1 MTQMKV
7 KYNRVSTTSQS
18 GERFD
23 LDRTQYDL
31 TLLDVVS
38 GGVRMEERREGKKL
52 LQLVK
57 AGKVDTIVVEEL
69 SRLGRN
75 SFDTLCTLNLLK
87 EHRVNLVVRALGIS
101 SMVDGQYN
109 QLFDLIGTIYTWVAQ
124 QERESIMERT
134 TQGRM
139 AAMQR
144 GVKFGRPLG
153 TNETN
158 KNFLSKPTNKKILEL
173 IRLGRPIREI
183 ARATQASTTTVQKV
197 KAIANEL
204 KLL

>member
-1 MTQMKV
+1 MKV

-23 LDRTQYDL
+23 LDRTKYDL

-101 SMVDGQYN
+101 SMVDGHYN
-109 QLFDLIGTIYTWVAQ
+109 QIFDLIGTIYTWVAQ

-134 TQGRM
+134 TQGRI
-139 AAMQR
+139 AAMKR

-158 KNFLSKPTNKKILEL
+158 KSFLAKPTNKKILEL

-197 KAIANEL
+197 KAIAKEL

>member
-1 MTQMKV
+1 MKV

-134 TQGRM
+134 TQGRI
-139 AAMQR
+139 AAMKR

-158 KNFLSKPTNKKILEL
+158 KSFLAKPTNKKILEL

-197 KAIANEL
+197 KAIAKEL

>member
-23 LDRTQYDL
+23 LDRTKYDL

-101 SMVDGQYN
+101 SMVDGHYN
-109 QLFDLIGTIYTWVAQ
+109 QIFDLIGTIYTWVAQ

-134 TQGRM
+134 TQGRI
-139 AAMQR
+139 AAMKR

-158 KNFLSKPTNKKILEL
+158 KSFLAKPTNKKILEL

-197 KAIANEL
+197 KAIAKEL

>member
-23 LDRTQYDL
+23 LDRTKYDL

-87 EHRVNLVVRALGIS
+87 EHRVNLVLRALGIS
-101 SMVDGQYN
+101 SMVDGHYN
-109 QLFDLIGTIYTWVAQ
+109 QIFDLIGTIYTWVAQ

-134 TQGRM
+134 TQGRI
-139 AAMQR
+139 AAMKR

-158 KNFLSKPTNKKILEL
+158 KSFLAKPTNKKILEL

-197 KAIANEL
+197 KAIAKEL

>member
-1 MTQMKV
+1 MKV

-38 GGVRMEERREGKKL
+38 GGVRMEERHEGKKL

-101 SMVDGQYN
+101 SMVDGHYN
-109 QLFDLIGTIYTWVAQ
+109 QIFDLIGTIYTWVAQ

-134 TQGRM
+134 TQGRI
-139 AAMQR
+139 AAMKR

-158 KNFLSKPTNKKILEL
+158 KSFLAKPTNKKILEL

-197 KAIANEL
+197 KAIAKEL

>member
-134 TQGRM
+134 TQGRI
-139 AAMQR
+139 AAMKR

-158 KNFLSKPTNKKILEL
+158 KSFLAKPTNKKILEL

-197 KAIANEL
+197 KAIAKEL